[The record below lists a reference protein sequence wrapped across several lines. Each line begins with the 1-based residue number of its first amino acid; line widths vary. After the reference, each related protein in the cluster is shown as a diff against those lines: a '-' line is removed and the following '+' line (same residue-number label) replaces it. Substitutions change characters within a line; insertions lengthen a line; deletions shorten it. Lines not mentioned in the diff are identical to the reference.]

1 MLIKLP
7 NAVKYNLLK
16 FIPRLIFV
24 HKSFS
29 QFAKHL
35 KVQFCVFCK
44 PLTKKIK
51 NKCPTCGWIRRIS
64 IEEVDKI
71 KTCKE
76 QYKNENGTGTA
87 LELEP
92 SRSATHKT
100 TTTITVGLSAGMA
113 ITAAAHTATTHG
125 LDHSRSWFRDDH
137 DRRPMVDDGRGMTSR

>member
-1 MLIKLP
+1 MLNFP
-7 NAVKYNLLK
+7 NAVKYTLLK

-24 HKSFS
+24 HKTFS

-71 KTCKE
+71 KTSFELRKW
-76 QYKNENGTGTA
+76 KTKRKRTT
-87 LELEP
+87 LESLY
-92 SRSATHKT
+92 
-100 TTTITVGLSAGMA
+100 
-113 ITAAAHTATTHG
+113 
-125 LDHSRSWFRDDH
+125 F
-137 DRRPMVDDGRGMTSR
+137 